1 MGKII
6 ILKYQKTMERKMRYK
21 AVGLLIIFTVNIS
34 FSNQLVN
41 RIVGYCPQTKD
52 LTKRDDGSYFARY
65 RDIFFDNQ
73 NNDRHDTNP
82 VSFNHVEIHHSDMR
96 CLYNSDRKGIYFGL
110 DANGYKYKS
119 YSNNWIYNKNT
130 SGTGSKEENT
140 TQTYSTPLFTYL

>member
-1 MGKII
+1 
-6 ILKYQKTMERKMRYK
+6 MRYK

-130 SGTGSKEENT
+130 S
-140 TQTYSTPLFTYL
+140 TYSCTSISGEKCLFTYIPYNEAGIAAIQGY